1 MHSFLNF
8 LKKNK
13 LYTAINI
20 TGLTVSMA
28 FVLLL
33 ACYVTKQLRTDSFQQ
48 NADRIYVVASDRQ
61 YESAYYLQTYLK
73 QRYPEIEASTAFS
86 SQQSME
92 ISSGENMVL
101 GTLGIADTS
110 FFDMFSFRITEGSNE
125 AWKGDANSAVISRK
139 MANTLFHG
147 QDPIGR
153 PVGLILMGHDIEVN
167 VAAVMEDIDNSTI
180 PYCDIIV
187 RGEWLPKLNRS
198 HNMHLSNSGSVITF
212 IMTWPGADIVSKTG
226 DMLEYFKEIW
236 WTYKGGA
243 SKEVELIPL
252 DELYFYGGTT
262 WSGLNVGDKS
272 LVMLLLSVCIVLLL
286 FAVLNYINLTTAQ
299 AGFRAKEMATRRLL
313 GDSRRQVIGRM
324 LGETGILCVTAMV
337 LAVLL
342 AEALSPAASR
352 LLGYDFSIFEEI
364 SAASAG
370 AVVLLTIL
378 LSVVS
383 GIVPATLISASK
395 PIDVVRG
402 TFRTKTRSVYSKVMI
417 VLQNTVTA
425 VMLVTVLTM
434 ALQIR
439 AMIHAPLGYNTENI
453 LNVSTDLFDESSG
466 PFVFRDKLLEL
477 SCVDA
482 VGLGEGTP
490 LYGTNNSTRNY
501 NGGLVSFQQFKG
513 DDAYFEILGI
523 REKQDNHTAE
533 ASWWLNEYAFR
544 ELGLDESAPEVVFE
558 NSDNLPAGGVYKFPI
573 GGVYYDFKI
582 RPLLY
587 AQSSAMIY
595 NYHTYPRDKFPW
607 TVLVKINGD
616 PREAYEQIAAAF
628 HEIRPDR
635 QFEAKYIGDEIEEYF
650 SDQKQTLKVVLIFTV
665 IAVLLSSL
673 GLLAMSTYYMLQER
687 RNVAVKKIFGGERQR
702 ILHELIMHYVKLVAL
717 AFLIAIPVS
726 WLLMHAW
733 LQDYLYHIDL
743 YWWIFAIACL
753 LTLTVSTLTVLW
765 QSIRAADTSP
775 VDALRK
781 E

>member
-33 ACYVTKQLRTDSFQQ
+33 ACYVTKQLRTDNFQQ

-73 QRYPEIEASTAFS
+73 QRYPEIESSTAFS

-147 QDPIGR
+147 QDPIGQ

-243 SKEVELIPL
+243 SKEVVLIPL

-425 VMLVTVLTM
+425 VMLVAVLTM

-490 LYGTNNSTRNY
+490 LYGTNNNTMNY

-558 NSDNLPAGGVYKFPI
+558 NSDKFPI

-595 NYHTYPRDKFPW
+595 NYHTYPRDEFPW

-616 PREAYEQIAAAF
+616 PREAYGQIAAAF

-702 ILHELIMHYVKLVAL
+702 ILNELIMHYVKLVAL

-726 WLLMHAW
+726 WLLMHSW

-743 YWWIFAIACL
+743 HWWIFAIACI

>member
-73 QRYPEIEASTAFS
+73 QRYPEIEASTAFV

-243 SKEVELIPL
+243 SKEVVLIPL

-324 LGETGILCVTAMV
+324 LGETGDRHPVRHGNGAGSPSGGGP
-337 LAVLL
+337 
-342 AEALSPAASR
+342 LS
-352 LLGYDFSIFEEI
+352 G
-364 SAASAG
+364 
-370 AVVLLTIL
+370 
-378 LSVVS
+378 
-383 GIVPATLISASK
+383 GI
-395 PIDVVRG
+395 
-402 TFRTKTRSVYSKVMI
+402 
-417 VLQNTVTA
+417 Q
-425 VMLVTVLTM
+425 
-434 ALQIR
+434 
-439 AMIHAPLGYNTENI
+439 
-453 LNVSTDLFDESSG
+453 
-466 PFVFRDKLLEL
+466 
-477 SCVDA
+477 
-482 VGLGEGTP
+482 
-490 LYGTNNSTRNY
+490 
-501 NGGLVSFQQFKG
+501 
-513 DDAYFEILGI
+513 
-523 REKQDNHTAE
+523 
-533 ASWWLNEYAFR
+533 
-544 ELGLDESAPEVVFE
+544 
-558 NSDNLPAGGVYKFPI
+558 
-573 GGVYYDFKI
+573 
-582 RPLLY
+582 
-587 AQSSAMIY
+587 
-595 NYHTYPRDKFPW
+595 
-607 TVLVKINGD
+607 
-616 PREAYEQIAAAF
+616 
-628 HEIRPDR
+628 
-635 QFEAKYIGDEIEEYF
+635 
-650 SDQKQTLKVVLIFTV
+650 
-665 IAVLLSSL
+665 
-673 GLLAMSTYYMLQER
+673 
-687 RNVAVKKIFGGERQR
+687 
-702 ILHELIMHYVKLVAL
+702 
-717 AFLIAIPVS
+717 
-726 WLLMHAW
+726 
-733 LQDYLYHIDL
+733 
-743 YWWIFAIACL
+743 
-753 LTLTVSTLTVLW
+753 
-765 QSIRAADTSP
+765 
-775 VDALRK
+775 ALRL
-781 E
+781 